1 MATENSLKIG
11 DSKRIYLTKEKILG
25 EIEACSANA
34 SDLWEIPDLSAE
46 KIDKLAE
53 ILMMPGKAACVEQVA

>member
-1 MATENSLKIG
+1 MATENALKIG
-11 DSKRIYLTKEKILG
+11 DGKRIYLTKEKILG

-34 SDLWEIPDLSAE
+34 SDLWEIPYLSAE
-46 KIDKLAE
+46 KIDKLTE

>member
-1 MATENSLKIG
+1 MANEFTSRK
-11 DSKRIYLTKEKILG
+11 KKILG
-25 EIEACSANA
+25 EIEACFTNA

-53 ILMMPGKAACVEQVA
+53 ILMMPEKAASVEQVA